1 MARGTQLI
9 QLVTQLRVET
19 GRSDSVALG
28 VDELPALKHLLKRT
42 QENLYDRHPEG
53 WAHLRTVFDRIPLLA
68 GDRYYDFP
76 DTLNFDRIEDVA
88 VWDSSTPLS
97 ITRGIGFEEYA
108 VYDSESDVRAEPACR
123 WDIRWTGSE
132 EQIEIWP
139 VPSTNN
145 QELQFIGTRKLRD
158 LIENDDVCDLDDQLI
173 VLFAAAELL
182 VKSDKDLAARKLT
195 LAEQRYALLTRNAAK
210 HGQRYIMGSGPDN
223 PSRRD
228 RVSVRVSRG

>member
-28 VDELPALKHLLKRT
+28 VDELPALKHLQKRT

>member
-1 MARGTQLI
+1 MARGTQLL
-9 QLVTQLRVET
+9 QLVTMLRDES
-19 GRSDSVALG
+19 GRANSVAVG
-28 VDELPALKHLLKRT
+28 IDDLPQLKQVLRRT
-42 QENLYDRHPEG
+42 QEHLYDRHPDG

-97 ITRGIGFEEYA
+97 ITRGIGFQEYA
-108 VYDSESDVRAEPACR
+108 VYDSENDARAEPACR
-123 WDIRWTGSE
+123 WDVRWTGTT

-145 QELQFIGTRKLRD
+145 QALQFIGTRKLRA
-158 LIENDDVCDLDDQLI
+158 LIANDDVCDLDDQMI

-182 VKSDKDLAARKLT
+182 AKSDKELAARKAT
-195 LAEQRYALLTRNAAK
+195 LAEERYARLKGNAAK
-210 HGQRYIMGSGPDN
+210 HGQRYVMGSGPDN